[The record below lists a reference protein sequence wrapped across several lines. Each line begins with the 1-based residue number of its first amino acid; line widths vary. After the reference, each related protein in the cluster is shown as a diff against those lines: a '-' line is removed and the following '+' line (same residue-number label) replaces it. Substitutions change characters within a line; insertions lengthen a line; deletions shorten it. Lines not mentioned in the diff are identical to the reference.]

1 MNQPHKIST
10 NFSSVSDTALSL
22 KAKHIVDTMTLN
34 IAVYPV
40 PAPPLASITALLN
53 TYNTMLAK
61 AENGSEQDTIN
72 KDDARAALIAQLK
85 LLGNN
90 YVAPIAGNNEAK
102 LSQSGFDYTGGETTP
117 KTQHPAPASFEVKPT
132 TTQAVANLEQSAQ
145 EDTRV
150 YMWQY
155 IEVPTDGVIPP
166 ASAAWKFAFST
177 KAKITITG
185 LTSEKAYFFK
195 AASYAIEAAIN
206 WSNVVRYMVQ

>member
-1 MNQPHKIST
+1 MNQPFKLST
-10 NFSSVSDTALSL
+10 NFEIYSDPDFSL
-22 KAKHIVDTMTLN
+22 KAKHITDTIVLN
-34 IAVYPV
+34 IAIYPMPV
-40 PAPPLASITALLN
+40 PSVASIVALWN
-53 TYNTMLAK
+53 TFNTMLAK
-61 AENGSEQDTIN
+61 AENGSTLDTDN
-72 KDDARAALIAQLK
+72 KNLARHNLEVQLK

-90 YVAPIAGNNEAK
+90 YVIPIAGNDK
-102 LSQSGFDYTGGETTP
+102 IKIQQSGFDYTGGETTP

-166 ASAAWKFAFST
+166 ASAAWKYAFST